1 MSAIRFTRVQ
11 RALAAMVRAVQYRID
26 TKGWKPFEELANARK
41 VLKLSHGRVPLIID
55 PERDYVMHGHRVW
68 ITVGPFSVLLNRT
81 HEGLIVDV
89 WEKGAEDGDS
99 LDTLSLM
106 DPQPEDEVD

>member
-1 MSAIRFTRVQ
+1 MSATRCTKRQGRRKFLREGVGYEVAPKHQ
-11 RALAAMVRAVQYRID
+11 RI
-26 TKGWKPFEELANARK
+26 
-41 VLKLSHGRVPLIID
+41 
-55 PERDYVMHGHRVW
+55 W

-89 WEKGAEDGDS
+89 WEKNQEDGDS

-106 DPQPEDEVD
+106 DPQPEDETP